1 MNTQTPKHFVIQLG
15 SLAALYVSI
24 TSLLV
29 LLFGVINVLLPDAAA
44 SYWEA
49 ENAREAIRISIATLV
64 VFFPAYLVLTR
75 ISNQQ
80 RRKESG
86 GTYTVIT
93 RWLVYLSLLVAG
105 AVMLTDLVVLIMYFL
120 EGEITKRFLFKVFAL
135 LLVVGSAFH
144 YYILDIR
151 GYFIKKKDVAL
162 YFAMGATVMVIAALL
177 YGFGNIETPE
187 VVRQMRMD
195 ENQVTDLQD
204 MQWKIESYFN
214 TNQAL
219 PEDIATAYGRL
230 ALPVAAEGM
239 PAYEYIVKDETS
251 YELCATFTHPSASAA
266 EKYNLSIVD
275 ANFNWEHSSGEW
287 CFTRTVKDLAEP
299 VGIR

>member
-1 MNTQTPKHFVIQLG
+1 MQLG

-29 LLFGVINVLLPDAAA
+29 LLFGVINVLLPDIAAN
-44 SYWEA
+44 YWEA
-49 ENAREAIRISIATLV
+49 ESAREAIRISIATLI

-75 ISNQQ
+75 ISNEQ

-86 GTYTVIT
+86 GKYTAIT

-151 GYFIKKKDVAL
+151 GYFIKRKDVSV
-162 YFAMGATVMVIAALL
+162 YFAMGAVAVVVASLL
-177 YGFGNIETPE
+177 YGFANIETPA
-187 VVRQMRMD
+187 VVREMRID

-204 MQWKIESYFN
+204 MQRKVESFFN

-219 PEDIATAYGRL
+219 PEDLESAYGRL
-230 ALPVAAEGM
+230 PLPTAPEGV
-239 PAYEYIVKDETS
+239 PAYRYIPKDEVS
-251 YELCATFTHPSASAA
+251 YELCATFTHPSASAS
-266 EKYNLSIVD
+266 EKYNMPIVD
-275 ANFNWEHSSGEW
+275 ANYNWEHSSGEW
-287 CFTRTVKDLAEP
+287 CFTRTVKNMAEP
-299 VGIR
+299 VLKR